1 MTIEE
6 LYGILEKVTGNPQ
19 VRNNIDLIEHN
30 ILDSL
35 AFIELLNELEDQ
47 GIVIHPTQVDIK
59 NFSTAEQI
67 LNMISKSGQ

>member
-35 AFIELLNELEDQ
+35 AFIELLNELEDR